1 MRRYNLGA
9 VLAAMIGLSG
19 LWALAEEKE
28 IALDKVPAKVLEAV
42 KAKWPKAKIE
52 EVEVD
57 DEDGKTVYEF
67 ELEEEDD
74 KSEREWSATF
84 SADGKFI
91 ESEEEVK
98 LSDVPKPTLDALL
111 KRYPLAK
118 TPRVEKV
125 TQGEGAAAKVF
136 YELRFTIEAKI
147 DAAGQVL
154 GEEEVVKGKESD

>member
-1 MRRYNLGA
+1 MRRYNLGT
-9 VLAAMIGLSG
+9 VLAAVIGMSG

-28 IALDKVPAKVLEAV
+28 IPLDKVPAKVLDAV

-52 EVEVD
+52 EAEVD

-67 ELEEEDD
+67 ELEEEDG
-74 KSEREWSATF
+74 KNEREWSATF

-98 LSDVPKPTLDALL
+98 LSDVPKATLDALL
-111 KRYPLAK
+111 KKYPLAK
-118 TPRVEKV
+118 KPKVEKV
-125 TQGEGAAAKVF
+125 TQGEGATPKVF

-147 DAAGQVL
+147 DAAGQIL
-154 GEEEVVKGKESD
+154 GEEEVVKGKDSD